1 MPYLHDRMG
10 NRSEGKPM
18 TGTLSFYD
26 AAWPPSNPPIADG
39 VCIYIGG
46 DTPHVW
52 SLADIASQH
61 ARYRL
66 PIFVRS
72 NPPGPGAAAD
82 VASAVAMLHLIGAP
96 KGKLVAWDMETAAD
110 AAYIQA
116 VYGDLSAA
124 GYKLIVY
131 GSESTVLGND
141 NPDGLY
147 WGADWTDVPHFAW
160 HNVITQW
167 VSFSGYDEDLASSA
181 LPFWD
186 TQPSPVPAWQEAMM
200 QALPVIS
207 TTQNND
213 DTDLSHWLIHRI
225 QLVANGIFHADPQL
239 EVDGSYGPVTAAAVA
254 KIQTGSGLVA
264 DGIVGPAT
272 WPLIVGT
279 Q

>member
-1 MPYLHDRMG
+1 
-10 NRSEGKPM
+10 M
-18 TGTLSFYD
+18 TGTLTFYD
-26 AAWPPSNPPIADG
+26 AAWPPARPPVADG
-39 VCIYIGG
+39 CCIYIGG

-52 SLADIASQH
+52 SLADIASQR

-82 VASAVAMLHLIGAP
+82 AASAVADLHYIGAP
-96 KGKLVAWDMETAAD
+96 RGTLCAWDMETAAD
-110 AAYIQA
+110 AAYIRG

-147 WGADWTDVPHFAW
+147 WGADWTNVPHFAW

-186 TQPSPVPAWQEAMM
+186 TQPSPPIPAWQEAMM
-200 QALPVIS
+200 RELPVIS
-207 TTQNND
+207 TTLNNND
-213 DTDLSHWLIHRI
+213 EHLPHWLIHRI
-225 QLVANGIFHADPQL
+225 QLIVNGVFHASPQL
-239 EVDGSYGPVTAAAVA
+239 AVNGVYDAATAAAVK
-254 KIQTGSGLVA
+254 KIQTGAGLVA
-264 DGIVGPAT
+264 DGICGPAT
-272 WPLIVGT
+272 WPVLVGT
-279 Q
+279 T